1 MTRHRRSFLKP
12 PYGCVVLLVGAL
24 IWFPTGAFATDT
36 PAQGALGGVNFRAE
50 CPVGSFLVGFSGR
63 TGAWIDQLAP
73 VCARLSADRSTLG
86 ASMVGQAHGTSRGGN
101 PIPGRLCG
109 TNSVIVVLLHWMT
122 IGDSGEQKFV
132 KGMNGECLTASGQ
145 EGVAAAFGTYDPAP
159 LIDLTKERP
168 THRAQCPSSE
178 FARGIHGRKGQF
190 INALGL
196 ICGPLVPL
204 QPGMAPPSQAK
215 NAPSA
220 FPNAPTIDLP
230 NGLVIKG
237 KGVFKITPSK
247 YLTGSHVQIQLK
259 WLNPPASLKG
269 QDFYNYDVP
278 IALIGGAGGMAAPDG
293 YLGPGRWE
301 MRVRINQPK
310 VSDWSEPVQFEYY
323 MQNPAAAPKTATP
336 LSVEGQK
343 KRSTMSSGTSIFRPQ
358 TTPSQGLG
366 NTTVVL
372 PRGVD
377 EEDGNQTVDQST
389 GTERKP

>member
-1 MTRHRRSFLKP
+1 M
-12 PYGCVVLLVGAL
+12 
-24 IWFPTGAFATDT
+24 
-36 PAQGALGGVNFRAE
+36 
-50 CPVGSFLVGFSGR
+50 
-63 TGAWIDQLAP
+63 
-73 VCARLSADRSTLG
+73 
-86 ASMVGQAHGTSRGGN
+86 
-101 PIPGRLCG
+101 
-109 TNSVIVVLLHWMT
+109 
-122 IGDSGEQKFV
+122 
-132 KGMNGECLTASGQ
+132 
-145 EGVAAAFGTYDPAP
+145 AAFGTYDPAP

-168 THRAQCPSSE
+168 THRAQCPSPE
-178 FARGIHGRKGQF
+178 FARGVHGRKGQF

-230 NGLVIKG
+230 KGFVVKG

-247 YLTGSHVQIQLK
+247 YLTGSRVQVQLT

-269 QDFYNYDVP
+269 QAFYNYDVP
-278 IALIGGAGGMAAPDG
+278 IALIGGSGGMAAPDS
-293 YLGPGRWE
+293 YLGPGSWE

-310 VSDWSEPVQFEYY
+310 VSDWSESVQFEYY
-323 MQNPAAAPKTATP
+323 MQNPAAAPKAET
-336 LSVEGQK
+336 SFGVEGK
-343 KRSTMSSGTSIFRPQ
+343 KKSSTMNSSTSIFRPQ

-366 NTTVVL
+366 NTTVIL

-377 EEDGNQTVDQST
+377 EKGGTESNQTVDQST